1 MPQRPFPTSQ
11 RSSMSL
17 CLVALLGVSLSGCMS
32 GAERRH
38 VNLQEDT
45 STCADFGSSYG
56 SPAYNNCMLA
66 QQRRRDVKQLESLE
80 KTRMTMEI
88 ARDGQ
93 IMAERARRDRCRR
106 DPDRRECG
114 R

>member
-1 MPQRPFPTSQ
+1 MLQPTATNH
-11 RSSMSL
+11 RKRTTSL
-17 CLVALLGVSLSGCMS
+17 FCLALLSLTLPESMATAGQ
-32 GAERRH
+32 RDR
-38 VNLQEDT
+38 NLARDRA
-45 STCADFGSSYG
+45 TCIEFGNRYG
-56 SPAYNNCMLA
+56 TPEYSDCMLA
-66 QQRRRDVKQLESLE
+66 QQRRRDVKKLESLE
-80 KTRMTMEI
+80 RSRMLSQI

>member
-1 MPQRPFPTSQ
+1 MPQRSFATSR
-11 RSSMSL
+11 RSSIWFG
-17 CLVALLGVSLSGCMS
+17 LVALLGVSLSGCMS
-32 GAERRH
+32 SAERRH

-45 STCADFGSSYG
+45 DTCANFGSGYG
-56 SPAYNNCMLA
+56 SPAYNDCMLA

-80 KTRMTMEI
+80 K
-88 ARDGQ
+88 ARITSELAINGQ

-106 DPDRRECG
+106 NPDRRECG